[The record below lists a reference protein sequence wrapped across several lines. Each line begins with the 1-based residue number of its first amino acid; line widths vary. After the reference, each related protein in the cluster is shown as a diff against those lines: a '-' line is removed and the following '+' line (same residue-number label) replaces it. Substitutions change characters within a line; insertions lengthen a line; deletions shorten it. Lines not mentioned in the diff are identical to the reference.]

1 MKRTTQ
7 ITLVV
12 LMLAALG
19 VAQVASHAPTLGL
32 KPHETY
38 FAAPTNKPVARV
50 NGVVL
55 TDRDLLREE
64 YSIFPY
70 AKQHNGSVPQEMEPQ
85 IRKGA
90 MQMIIFEELVY
101 QEAQRR
107 KLTIPAAKMQKAE
120 VDFKNQFSDPK
131 DYEALMQEE
140 FQGSRDA
147 LRVKIRRALLIEQL
161 LNIDINAKS
170 VASLAEVR
178 AYYQKNLAKYQYPES
193 FAMQTITILP
203 PPNKNATPDQ
213 MKEMRKRA
221 DDALKQAQATKDAEG
236 FGLLA
241 EKVSEDDYRVM
252 MGNHKAVARTQLPPQ
267 VADALLKLKDG
278 QITGILQVEQ
288 AYTIVRL
295 NKHIAPGTFKFEA
308 VKDQIKKDLQ
318 ASKTNQLRAAL
329 DKKLR
334 ENASIETL

>member
-7 ITLVV
+7 MMVAV
-12 LMLAALG
+12 LMLTALG
-19 VAQVASHAPTLGL
+19 TAQVASHAPSLGL
-32 KPHETY
+32 KPHASS

-85 IRKGA
+85 IRSGA

-107 KLTIPAAKMQKAE
+107 RLTIPAAKLQKAE

-131 DYEALMQEE
+131 EFQALMQEE

-147 LRVKIRRALLIEQL
+147 LQVKIRRALLIEQL
-161 LNIDINAKS
+161 LNTDVNDKS
-170 VASLAEVR
+170 VVSLAEAR
-178 AYYQKNLAKYQYPES
+178 AYYQKNLAKYRYPES
-193 FAMQTITILP
+193 FAIQTITILP
-203 PPNKNATPDQ
+203 PPNKTATPDQ

-221 DDALKQAQATKDAEG
+221 DDTLKQAQATKDAEG

-252 MGNHKAVARTQLPPQ
+252 MGNHRPVPRTQLPPQ
-267 VADALLKLKDG
+267 VVDALAKLKEG
-278 QITGILQVEQ
+278 QITGILQIEQ

-295 NKHIAPGTFKFEA
+295 NKHIAAGTFKFEA
-308 VKDQIKKDLQ
+308 VKDQIKKELQ
-318 ASKTNQLRAAL
+318 ASRTNQLRAAL

-334 ENASIETL
+334 QNAKIETL